1 MENIVRVDCL
11 YRVSTVGQVEKNDI
25 PMQREF
31 CRAFIAEHPNWK
43 LEKEVYEKGVS
54 GFKKSAKERDAIQE
68 LQRDAVEGKFDILL
82 VYMFDR
88 LGRKDDETPFIVEWF
103 VQNGIEVWSATEG
116 QQRFDN
122 HVDKLLNY
130 IRYWQASGESIK
142 TSVRTKTRL
151 EQLTESGFYTGGSIA
166 YGYRLDKRGRT
177 NKRNKEVF
185 DLAVDEDAA
194 KIIQLIFHKYVNEG
208 YGAQRL
214 SRYLEEKKI
223 RKPNGKNFPNTSINR
238 IIKNPIY
245 TGVIRNG
252 DAQSA
257 FIPELQI
264 IDQETFDRAQKIM
277 SDRTT
282 HHAET
287 PLNLKGQSL
296 LVGNIFCGHCKNR
309 LTLTTGGRNRVR
321 KDGSIYHD
329 IRARY
334 QCHYNVRHPGEC
346 DGQSGYGVKKLDG
359 IVDRI
364 VRYQLSKISAASGED
379 IVAKQNQK
387 AIELAKARHH
397 LATVQLAEKQRELVD
412 YQNEGI
418 KVIRGQSK
426 FDMEFLNELVS
437 KAKTEVTELE
447 AAVEAAREELDIHL
461 ANADIERKEYEKIKT
476 WADLYDN
483 CNFAAKKMIISQF
496 IKSVYVY
503 RDYTLEIEFN
513 VSFEEF
519 RTMATEC
526 QDQGTSEQPLVYI
539 TA

>member
-1 MENIVRVDCL
+1 MENVVRVDCL

-103 VQNGIEVWSATEG
+103 VRNGIEVWSATEG

-309 LTLTTGGRNRVR
+309 
-321 KDGSIYHD
+321 
-329 IRARY
+329 
-334 QCHYNVRHPGEC
+334 
-346 DGQSGYGVKKLDG
+346 
-359 IVDRI
+359 I

-379 IVAKQNQK
+379 IVAKQNRK

-437 KAKTEVTELE
+437 KAKAEVTELE

-461 ANADIERKEYEKIKT
+461 ANADIEWKEYEKIKT